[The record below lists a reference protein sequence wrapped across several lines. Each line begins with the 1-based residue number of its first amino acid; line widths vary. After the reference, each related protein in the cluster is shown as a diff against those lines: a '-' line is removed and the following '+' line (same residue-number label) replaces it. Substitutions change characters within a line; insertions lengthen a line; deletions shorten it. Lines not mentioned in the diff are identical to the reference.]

1 MHSNGPPSDLII
13 VSHVNYIFQ
22 LHHLIFLGTSSH
34 LKYTR
39 VCFDER
45 NAVTC
50 EDVCHFSL
58 FQTRETDLA
67 SCHPLQEKK
76 SPTLLSRTGRRQQ
89 VSVIGMKKKKEGKAQ
104 PLSALKQRAF

>member
-1 MHSNGPPSDLII
+1 MHSNRPPSDLII

-22 LHHLIFLGTSSH
+22 MHHLIFLGTSSH

-50 EDVCHFSL
+50 EDVRHFSL
-58 FQTRETDLA
+58 FRTRETDLA

-76 SPTLLSRTGRRQQ
+76 KSHPF
-89 VSVIGMKKKKEGKAQ
+89 I
-104 PLSALKQRAF
+104 